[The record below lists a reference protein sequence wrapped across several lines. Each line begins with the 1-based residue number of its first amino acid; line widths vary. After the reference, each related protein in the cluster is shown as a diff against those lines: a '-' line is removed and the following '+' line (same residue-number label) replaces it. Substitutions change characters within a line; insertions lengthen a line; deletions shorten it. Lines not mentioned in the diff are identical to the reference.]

1 MHGHIAFT
9 EAGDLMHDSVK
20 ERPAFQQDQ
29 GLLAL
34 NKNGSEKTDTETAL
48 DSTICSCQITCSSF
62 CISYLPLAQCY
73 KMIRITQT

>member
-9 EAGDLMHDSVK
+9 GAGDLMHDSVK
-20 ERPAFQQDQ
+20 QRPAFQQEQ

-34 NKNGSEKTDTETAL
+34 NNHESEKTDTETAL
-48 DSTICSCQITCSSF
+48 DSTICSRQMTCSSF
-62 CISYLPLAQCY
+62 CISYLALAQCY